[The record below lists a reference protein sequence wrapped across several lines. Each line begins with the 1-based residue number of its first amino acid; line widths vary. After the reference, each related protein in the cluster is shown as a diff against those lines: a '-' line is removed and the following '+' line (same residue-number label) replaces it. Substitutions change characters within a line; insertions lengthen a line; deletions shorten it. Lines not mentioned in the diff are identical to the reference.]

1 MFAITEDAATAI
13 DSILASSGL
22 PEGAGLRI
30 TREASAEG
38 EKARTDLRLSPVE
51 AAEEGDQVL
60 EDVRIFLTPEAA
72 DFLDDKLLDADVDGG
87 DVRFSLDIQAESR

>member
-30 TREASAEG
+30 TREVSGEG
-38 EKARTDLRLSPVE
+38 EAARPDLRLSPVE
-51 AAEEGDQVL
+51 TAEEGDQVL

-72 DFLDDKLLDADVDGG
+72 DFLDDKLLDADVDEG
-87 DVRFSLDIQAESR
+87 DVRFSLDLQAESR